1 MHALLWV
8 VDGLAAGWLTGKMM
22 AGEGRDLVVDV
33 AMGMAGGIAGGFLVS
48 TFSSLVQ
55 GKMIFTN
62 LAAMEGA
69 IALTAL
75 SRLVTGRGIIPRPAL
90 LFVAWRRR

>member
-1 MHALLWV
+1 MHVLLWV
-8 VDGLAAGWLTGKMM
+8 VDGLVAGWLTGKMM
-22 AGEGRDLVVDV
+22 AGEGRDLVMDV
-33 AMGMAGGIAGGFLVS
+33 VMGMAGGIGGGFVVS

-62 LAAMEGA
+62 LAAMAGG

-75 SRLVTGRGIIPRPAL
+75 SRLVTGRREYGATD
-90 LFVAWRRR
+90 